1 MGESNLLEGPVFLPT
16 GPFPLKGVAA
26 AIAERYQ
33 YPRGAHTGFVLVEDQ
48 TALRLIINHPRP
60 SRLHCEV

>member
-26 AIAERYQ
+26 AVAEQYELDEGRTETAVLCWSRIRLRY
-33 YPRGAHTGFVLVEDQ
+33 G
-48 TALRLIINHPRP
+48 
-60 SRLHCEV
+60 